1 MFSDTKKFWTLLPFS
16 IAFPAGRRSGRR
28 RTGDAL
34 YTFRFNEVFRYA
46 DLLAWGALRSLGLT
60 GLTAVLGLVIGTGCA
75 VLLLYG
81 PKRAK
86 PFVTGYVEFFRNTP
100 FLVQLFFI
108 FFGLSSVGFR
118 MSAWTAAI
126 FALSINFGAY
136 TTEVMRAG
144 IAAIP
149 RSQIESA
156 SSLGLGPWDT
166 FANVIAFQ
174 AVRNVYPSISSYI
187 VLLFLGSSVVSQIS
201 AQDLFYVASFIES
214 RTFRN
219 FETYGVVSLIYLAI
233 VVIFRAASSLV
244 WATVFAR
251 RG

>member
-1 MFSDTKKFWTLLPFS
+1 MLRYSDM
-16 IAFPAGRRSGRR
+16 
-28 RTGDAL
+28 
-34 YTFRFNEVFRYA
+34 
-46 DLLAWGALRSLGLT
+46 LAMGALRSVSLTALTACLGLM
-60 GLTAVLGLVIGTGCA
+60 IGTGCA
-75 VLLLYG
+75 LILLYG
-81 PKRAK
+81 SRRMR

-108 FFGLSSVGFR
+108 FFGLASIGFR
-118 MSAWTAAI
+118 MTAWTAAI
-126 FALSINFGAY
+126 LALSVNFGAY

-149 RSQIESA
+149 RSQLESA
-156 SSLGLGPWDT
+156 ASLGLGRWQT
-166 FANVIAFQ
+166 FTSVIAFQ

-187 VLLFLGSSVVSQIS
+187 ILLFLGSSVVSQIS

-219 FETYGVVSLIYLAI
+219 FEVYAVVSLIYLVI
-233 VVIFRAASSLV
+233 VVVFRMLSSLL
-244 WATVFAR
+244 WTFVFAR

>member
-1 MFSDTKKFWTLLPFS
+1 M
-16 IAFPAGRRSGRR
+16 
-28 RTGDAL
+28 
-34 YTFRFNEVFRYA
+34 RYG

-60 GLTAVLGLVIGTGCA
+60 GLTAILGLALGTACA
-75 VLLLYG
+75 LVLLYG
-81 PKRAK
+81 PRRAR
-86 PFVTGYVEFFRNTP
+86 PFITSYVEFFRNTP
-100 FLVQLFFI
+100 FLIQLFFI

-118 MSAWTAAI
+118 MSAWNAAI

-149 RSQIESA
+149 RSQMESA
-156 SSLGLGPWDT
+156 ASLGLGRWDT
-166 FANVIAFQ
+166 FVNVIAFQ

-219 FETYGVVSLIYLAI
+219 FETYAVVSLIYLAI
-233 VVIFRAASSLV
+233 VVVFRALSSLL

>member
-1 MFSDTKKFWTLLPFS
+1 VIRGAP
-16 IAFPAGRRSGRR
+16 
-28 RTGDAL
+28 L
-34 YTFRFNEVFRYA
+34 YTFRFNEVLRYS
-46 DLLAWGALRSLGLT
+46 DLLAMGALRSLGLT
-60 GLTAVLGLVIGTGCA
+60 ALTAILGLAIGTGCA
-75 VLLLYG
+75 LVLLYG
-81 PKRAK
+81 SRRAR

-108 FFGLSSVGFR
+108 FFGLASVGFR

-126 FALSINFGAY
+126 LALSINFGAY

-149 RSQIESA
+149 RGQLESA
-156 SSLGLGPWDT
+156 ASLGLGRWHT
-166 FANVIAFQ
+166 FTDVIAFQ
-174 AVRNVYPSISSYI
+174 AVRNVYPAISSYI
-187 VLLFLGSSVVSQIS
+187 ILLFLRTSVVSQIS

-219 FETYGVVSLIYLAI
+219 FETYAVVSLIYLVI
-233 VVIFRAASSLV
+233 VVLLRIASALV
-244 WATVFAR
+244 WTFVFAR